1 MKTLITL
8 LAVALLVLSACGPRT
23 MDSKSPRPSAPS
35 APTAPADSSSPEP
48 VAAVGT
54 DLGDLDSQLSDDLG
68 DFDSVSTDLAELEN
82 LDY

>member
-8 LAVALLVLSACGPRT
+8 LAVALLVLSACGNRAVEPRG
-23 MDSKSPRPSAPS
+23 SQPSAPS
-35 APTAPADSSSPEP
+35 APSAPADVSAPEP
-48 VAAVGT
+48 VAAVGA
-54 DLGDLDSQLSDDLG
+54 DLGDLDSQLSDDFG